1 MADLYEVLEVSRD
14 ATQDDIKR
22 AYRRLARE
30 HHPDA
35 NPDDPHAEAR
45 FKELASAYEVLSD
58 PDKRSKYDRF
68 GTTDGF
74 EMGDPFGGG
83 GLGDIFDAFFGGG
96 GGFGGGRSRGPAGPP
111 RGPDLEVTAMLDFRS
126 AVFGT
131 QTDVTVRTA
140 LACDDCGATG
150 AAPGT
155 TAAQCPECM
164 GAGEVRT
171 VRQTVLGQIV
181 SATVCRRC
189 SGAGHIIESP
199 CPTCHGEGRVVL
211 DRTYTVDVPAGV
223 DDGSLL
229 KLSGRGAAGP
239 RGGPSGDLFV
249 KLRVRED
256 ERFHRDGDDLV
267 HEIKISMAQ
276 GALGAHLELAT
287 LDGNEDL
294 VIPKGTQTG
303 REFHLRGRGV
313 PKLNRRGR
321 GDLIVVVTVETPKK
335 VTPDEE
341 DLLRQF
347 AELRGE
353 DVAPAD
359 EGFFSKIR
367 TAFS

>member
-58 PDKRSKYDRF
+58 PDKRAKYDRF

-74 EMGDPFGGG
+74 DMGDPFGGG

-96 GGFGGGRSRGPAGPP
+96 GAGFGGGRSRGPSGPP

-155 TAAQCPECM
+155 TAAQCPDCM
-164 GAGEVRT
+164 G
-171 VRQTVLGQIV
+171 
-181 SATVCRRC
+181 
-189 SGAGHIIESP
+189 
-199 CPTCHGEGRVVL
+199 
-211 DRTYTVDVPAGV
+211 
-223 DDGSLL
+223 
-229 KLSGRGAAGP
+229 SGRGAHRPPDRAGP
-239 RGGPSGDLFV
+239 DRVGRRLSSVLGG
-249 KLRVRED
+249 RVTSSSR
-256 ERFHRDGDDLV
+256 RARRVTARAG
-267 HEIKISMAQ
+267 SCS
-276 GALGAHLELAT
+276 
-287 LDGNEDL
+287 
-294 VIPKGTQTG
+294 TG
-303 REFHLRGRGV
+303 PTRSTCRPVSTTDR
-313 PKLNRRGR
+313 
-321 GDLIVVVTVETPKK
+321 
-335 VTPDEE
+335 
-341 DLLRQF
+341 
-347 AELRGE
+347 
-353 DVAPAD
+353 
-359 EGFFSKIR
+359 S
-367 TAFS
+367 